1 MEREIIKLRNLY
13 EERVVKQTIS
23 FNLYQ
28 SLYDNRIED
37 KKLKPNTRRYFFLKY
52 LLST

>member
-1 MEREIIKLRNLY
+1 MEREIIKLLNLY

-37 KKLKPNTRRYFFLKY
+37 KNWSPIQGVIFF
-52 LLST
+52 

>member
-28 SLYDNRIED
+28 SLYDNQIEN
-37 KKLKPNTRRYFFLKY
+37 KNWAQLTAFLF
-52 LLST
+52 S